1 MHASIHHCVHTCV
14 RARAC
19 AFFAIVCVCLCAPPP
34 AVRVRTV
41 HLPRMRASVL
51 MRCFV
56 PARVPSRRSASQH
69 DAISQSHDGEWGW
82 RPHSTLRP
90 PAASSTSWNA
100 ATTAR
105 SPSSEDR
112 APPALPC
119 VPTVIHRVSSLV
131 PLIPFLPSPAS
142 STTWRAATRLVPS
155 RSFAG
160 PGPVRPPARR
170 RISPVRRVRARAARR
185 CARRATW
192 AHARIAAVIWA
203 GNAQTTAVSITPKG
217 GNRKGGNRNRSA
229 VSPPETASGCLGGQR
244 RLLRAGP
251 PRTPGGAGLPE
262 TSHSDRFPN
271 AGTGGGSGIVRR
283 RRVVSASQT
292 RAPRS
297 MRDRPG
303 DSWGALPDMAP
314 AARPRARV
322 TRTGSRPQAHPS
334 QAEPP

>member
-1 MHASIHHCVHTCV
+1 MS
-14 RARAC
+14 
-19 AFFAIVCVCLCAPPP
+19 
-34 AVRVRTV
+34 
-41 HLPRMRASVL
+41 
-51 MRCFV
+51 CFV
-56 PARVPSRRSASQH
+56 PARVPSRRNASQH
-69 DAISQSHDGEWGW
+69 DAISQSHDGEWRW
-82 RPHSTLRP
+82 RPQPPFFNSPP

-100 ATTAR
+100 ATTAH
-105 SPSSEDR
+105 SPSWR
-112 APPALPC
+112 TAHPPALPC
-119 VPTVIHRVSSLV
+119 AHGHSPCVLTCPPHPLPTFPSIIHDLESRHE
-131 PLIPFLPSPAS
+131 
-142 STTWRAATRLVPS
+142 TRSVEVV
-155 RSFAG
+155 RWAW
-160 PGPVRPPARR
+160 PGPSART
-170 RISPVRRVRARAARR
+170 SPDLARAPRS
-185 CARRATW
+185 RASG
-192 AHARIAAVIWA
+192 AAVRSQGDVGA
-203 GNAQTTAVSITPKG
+203 CAHRSGYLGGQRPDNRCFYYPQITPKG
-217 GNRKGGNRNRSA
+217 GNRNSSA

-262 TSHSDRFPN
+262 TSRSDRFPN